1 MDGEESF
8 MITESVSMFTLPS
21 FIDAEPLF
29 RQIKEYTYN
38 SKSPLLQANSH
49 FVTGTNRSPAPW
61 VKPQAV
67 KNAIEHSVL
76 KSPFNLIA

>member
-1 MDGEESF
+1 
-8 MITESVSMFTLPS
+8 MITEASSVYSLPG

-29 RQIKEYTYN
+29 KQIKEYTYN

-49 FVTGTNRSPAPW
+49 FVMGVNRYPAPW

-67 KNAIEHSVL
+67 KDVVEQFSMGGQFSAM
-76 KSPFNLIA
+76 A

>member
-1 MDGEESF
+1 
-8 MITESVSMFTLPS
+8 MITEASSVYTLPS

-29 RQIKEYTYN
+29 KQIKEYTYN

-49 FVTGTNRSPAPW
+49 FVNGPNRYPAPW

-67 KNAIEHSVL
+67 KDAVEHSVL
-76 KSPFNLIA
+76 SSPFNLIA